1 MKSHITSNQLL
12 KFKKFQIYMI
22 SKKCIHFIKPDN
34 NRASPSI
41 DNYGVHSPMYLAR
54 GKVDENRSR
63 LFFESLSIPN
73 RIPKYLLL
81 FCILSGLFTGAK
93 NKMKKR
99 QKVYFHEKEKEI
111 YQKIGPFIQA
121 MEDLR
126 FTAIEQREYMIDK
139 AIADQYSPA
148 LFEHLRK
155 RFNQEDIFVQTP
167 KPCHR
172 TYGKPIGSQ
181 NVSVL
186 PDSKFFENT
195 MGDRGLFDNRELGYS
210 Q

>member
-1 MKSHITSNQLL
+1 MKSHISNSIFKL
-12 KFKKFQIYMI
+12 KSYQIYFSSKKF
-22 SKKCIHFIKPDN
+22 IHFIKPDN
-34 NRASPSI
+34 NRPTHSA

-63 LFFESLSIPN
+63 LFYESLSIPN
-73 RIPKYLLL
+73 RFPKYLFL
-81 FCILSGLFTGAK
+81 FTILSGLFYGAK
-93 NKMKKR
+93 AKMKKR
-99 QKVYFHEKEKEI
+99 QKVYVYEKEKEI

-126 FTAIEQREYMIDK
+126 YTAIEQRDYMIDK

-167 KPCHR
+167 KPYNR
-172 TYGKPIGSQ
+172 SYGRPIGPQ
-181 NVSVL
+181 NVSLV
-186 PDSKFFENT
+186 PDSKIFENT
-195 MGDRGLFDNRELGYS
+195 MSDRGLFDNRELGYS